1 MRKFILAAAFFL
13 MSLCFADNSS
23 AGNFGLVGGANF
35 YTYNPKDIGQQ
46 TLTNWH
52 AGMVCKFGLPL
63 GFQIQ
68 PSLTYSVKD
77 GEIPRKL
84 QDVDASILTVGYLEL
99 MTSLQWGVDLIL
111 FRPFLDVSPFV
122 GYSVEEL
129 KNSAFKSADGLEYG
143 VGLGGGLQI
152 WRFQVTARYNW
163 NFGYI
168 VPDGK
173 EKVKGENFN
182 GVSLSLAYF
191 F

>member
-35 YTYNPKDIGQQ
+35 HTYNPKDIGSQ
-46 TLTNWH
+46 TLTQWH
-52 AGMVCKFGLPL
+52 GGMIFKFGLPL

-68 PSLTYSVKD
+68 PALTYSVKD
-77 GEIPRKL
+77 AVTETSKL
-84 QDVDASILTVGYLEL
+84 DLSVGYLEL
-99 MTSLQWGVDLIL
+99 MTSVQWGADLIL

-122 GYSVEEL
+122 GYSVNGWGNLWSEGA
-129 KNSAFKSADGLEYG
+129 NGLEYG

-163 NFGYI
+163 NFGY
-168 VPDGK
+168 VLPDGT
-173 EKVKGENFN
+173 EKLKGADFS